1 MRKTGT
7 TTPKACVRPGCRSD
21 AARDLS
27 GGCPRRARVQAA
39 SPDRQ
44 PHGRRR
50 GRRPNNRKPYFVRN
64 AAAGGLAVTVS
75 SVRPKSNRPDRENP
89 VSTTDH
95 EEIENVL
102 LQAAQSVILIAVP
115 VVVPDGK
122 NQW

>member
-1 MRKTGT
+1 
-7 TTPKACVRPGCRSD
+7 
-21 AARDLS
+21 
-27 GGCPRRARVQAA
+27 VQAA
-39 SPDRQ
+39 SRDRQ

-64 AAAGGLAVTVS
+64 AAGGFAVTVS
-75 SVRPKSNRPDRENP
+75 SVRPKSNRPDSENP
-89 VSTTDH
+89 MSTTDH

-115 VVVPDGK
+115 VVVLDGK

>member
-1 MRKTGT
+1 VTPPGTSPVGALAELECKLHRLTGSLTADAEVVART
-7 TTPKACVRPGCRSD
+7 T
-21 AARDLS
+21 
-27 GGCPRRARVQAA
+27 A
-39 SPDRQ
+39 SPTSSAT
-44 PHGRRR
+44 P
-50 GRRPNNRKPYFVRN
+50 PP
-64 AAAGGLAVTVS
+64 VS

-115 VVVPDGK
+115 VVVLDGK

>member
-1 MRKTGT
+1 MTPPGTSPVGAPAVLECKLLRLTGSLTADAEVVART
-7 TTPKACVRPGCRSD
+7 T
-21 AARDLS
+21 
-27 GGCPRRARVQAA
+27 
-39 SPDRQ
+39 
-44 PHGRRR
+44 
-50 GRRPNNRKPYFVRN
+50 RKPYFVRN
-64 AAAGGLAVTVS
+64 AAAGGFAVTVS

-115 VVVPDGK
+115 VVVLDGK